1 MFENGKM
8 TLNKEQMKEVEIG
21 RLKGLDVSKYENPLF
36 NNIQMR
42 EIRLG
47 LEEGLDVSKYANPNF
62 TPLQMKEIIEGL
74 KKGLD
79 ISKYADKNF
88 NWYQMEQIRLGL
100 ESGIDITKYA
110 DKKFDADQMEEI
122 RVRLEYKK
130 IKLELEKD
138 IEEIDV
144 TVEKT
149 LCYSIKYR
157 VPKSLKRKELDNY
170 IDELVSNEDFEYLKP
185 IDSKITIK

>member
-1 MFENGKM
+1 MYQN
-8 TLNKEQMKEVEIG
+8 MKI
-21 RLKGLDVSKYENPLF
+21 LLF

-88 NWYQMEQIRLGL
+88 NWYQMEQI
-100 ESGIDITKYA
+100 D
-110 DKKFDADQMEEI
+110 
-122 RVRLEYKK
+122 
-130 IKLELEKD
+130 
-138 IEEIDV
+138 
-144 TVEKT
+144 
-149 LCYSIKYR
+149 
-157 VPKSLKRKELDNY
+157 
-170 IDELVSNEDFEYLKP
+170 LV
-185 IDSKITIK
+185 